1 MPQTHWYQELF
12 TRRMLICVF
21 TGFSSGLPLYL
32 LLNLVPAWLKTEQID
47 LKAIGLVIAGAI
59 SLHLE
64 IYLVTVD
71 RPLSYSEFRPPPRLD
86 VDLTIGIDCGDCG
99 AGLFLTTNLTVDDCL
114 SGFWRGFFQRQSG
127 YCAGCVSP

>member
-47 LKAIGLVIAGAI
+47 LKAIGLLSLVQFPYTWKFIWSPLIDRYPILNLGRRRAG
-59 SLHLE
+59 
-64 IYLVTVD
+64 
-71 RPLSYSEFRPPPRLD
+71 F
-86 VDLTIGIDCGDCG
+86 
-99 AGLFLTTNLTVDDCL
+99 FLTTNLTVDDRL
-114 SGFWRGFFQRQSG
+114 SGFWCGFFQCQSG
-127 YCAGCVSP
+127 HCVRCLSS